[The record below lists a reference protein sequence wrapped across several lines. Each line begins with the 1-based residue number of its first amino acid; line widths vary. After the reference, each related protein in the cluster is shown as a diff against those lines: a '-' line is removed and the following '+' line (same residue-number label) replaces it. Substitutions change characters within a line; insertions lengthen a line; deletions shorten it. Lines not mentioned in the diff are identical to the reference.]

1 MTWPS
6 DWQGLRKKASWKDQM
21 DSTMVSEIGFWE
33 LYEDES
39 GRAWYWNIVSEQC
52 FYEDESAVFGWEKC
66 YCPVRNIIWWCNNST
81 RTYFHVHTEAS
92 AAAST
97 PSTRVVNEPA
107 PAVRPEAQLPP
118 GVPAEAPT
126 RAFESAPAAIGE
138 ASAGA
143 STPGSERVEPKP
155 ETAPADQAS
164 LPRLS
169 HAVGVSHRQRSPRSI
184 EEATDYSAEETMNLI
199 AQSLDAEHRARL
211 RFASQSPANVDQIR
225 KRENELGFLGKDKD
239 GWYVCN
245 VCWPKGKSAST
256 SHLMSWSHVKR
267 TMLYSVRGW
276 NSV

>member
-1 MTWPS
+1 
-6 DWQGLRKKASWKDQM
+6 
-21 DSTMVSEIGFWE
+21 MVSEIGFWE

-52 FYEDESAVFGWEKC
+52 FYEDESAAFGWEKC

-92 AAAST
+92 AGAST

-107 PAVRPEAQLPP
+107 PAVRPEARLPP

-126 RAFESAPAAIGE
+126 RASESAPAAIGE

-143 STPGSERVEPKP
+143 STPGSERVEPAP
-155 ETAPADQAS
+155 VREPAPAVCPEAQ
-164 LPRLS
+164 LPRTGVPAEAQPRGLS
-169 HAVGVSHRQRSPRSI
+169 PPALPTI
-184 EEATDYSAEETMNLI
+184 WEEATDYSAEETMNMI

-225 KRENELGFLGKDKD
+225 TRENELGFLGKDKD

-245 VCWPKGKSAST
+245 VCWPKSKSAST

>member
-1 MTWPS
+1 MYTPRPP
-6 DWQGLRKKASWKDQM
+6 LLPR
-21 DSTMVSEIGFWE
+21 
-33 LYEDES
+33 
-39 GRAWYWNIVSEQC
+39 R
-52 FYEDESAVFGWEKC
+52 
-66 YCPVRNIIWWCNNST
+66 PVRALSMNQ
-81 RTYFHVHTEAS
+81 R
-92 AAAST
+92 
-97 PSTRVVNEPA
+97 
-107 PAVRPEAQLPP
+107 RPYAQRRNCL
-118 GVPAEAPT
+118 
-126 RAFESAPAAIGE
+126 
-138 ASAGA
+138 
-143 STPGSERVEPKP
+143 
-155 ETAPADQAS
+155 QAS